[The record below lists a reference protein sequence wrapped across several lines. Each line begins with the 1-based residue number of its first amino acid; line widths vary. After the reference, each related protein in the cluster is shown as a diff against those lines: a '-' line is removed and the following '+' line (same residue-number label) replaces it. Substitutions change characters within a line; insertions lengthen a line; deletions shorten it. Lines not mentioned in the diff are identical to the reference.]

1 MAASAMTICSL
12 GAFAVLAGVAV
23 YEALVRAFAPLPR
36 VAVRGERGGKAS
48 APGRSGAMRS
58 PGCWGRVR
66 NAREARAVGS
76 LRCGRVPQP
85 ASRAGVSLQPEVWRC
100 LRVLAA
106 VFGTCTAACVSLA
119 CGLFPSAAGIA
130 FAAFG
135 LAAGWL
141 GPRVALW
148 AAERNRRRAIE
159 ASLPDAMELLGI
171 AVAAG
176 SPLEQCFKEVAA
188 SVDGPLSEELSL
200 VDQEVNLLGH
210 GREKA
215 LEHLASVAA
224 VRMCRRSSRS

>member
-1 MAASAMTICSL
+1 MAPKTKEDGHGCLCDDDLHAGGVRRAGGRCRVRSAC
-12 GAFAVLAGVAV
+12 AR
-23 YEALVRAFAPLPR
+23 VRAAAARGR
-36 VAVRGERGGKAS
+36 VGRCAAGGRA
-48 APGRSGAMRS
+48 RSGDRARCS
-58 PGCWGRVR
+58 CPAVGCRVR
-66 NAREARAVGS
+66 NTREACAVGS

-85 ASRAGVSLQPEVWRC
+85 ALSGGVSLQPEAWRC

-141 GPRVALW
+141 GPRAALW

-188 SVDGPLSEELSL
+188 SVEGPLSEELSL
-200 VDQEVNLLGH
+200 VDQEVNLRARA
-210 GREKA
+210 RESA
-215 LEHLASVAA
+215 
-224 VRMCRRSSRS
+224 